1 MIFLYY
7 KIYAYLIHKKNSI
20 KKYKKNIKCNNSFL
34 RNINLILIIFHLIYL
49 ISIIIIFII
58 YIILYYFIQKNYNI
72 KLIKCNQNKIKLILI
87 FNFNYLILF

>member
-34 RNINLILIIFHLIYL
+34 RNINLILIN
-49 ISIIIIFII
+49 
-58 YIILYYFIQKNYNI
+58 YFSFN
-72 KLIKCNQNKIKLILI
+72 I
-87 FNFNYLILF
+87 FNINN

>member
-34 RNINLILIIFHLIYL
+34 RNINLILINYFSFNINN
-49 ISIIIIFII
+49 
-58 YIILYYFIQKNYNI
+58 YYFYYLYN
-72 KLIKCNQNKIKLILI
+72 
-87 FNFNYLILF
+87 FILFYTEKL